1 MKAVLFDM
9 DGVLVDSE
17 TYWSTFEHEELFP
30 DALPHEDIDR
40 AGTSGMNFRDIY
52 DYLEGEYGTEIS
64 RSEWIDRFDAAAET
78 IYTERVSLL
87 DGLHDLLEELD
98 ERGVHTA
105 LVSSSPHHWIEQ
117 VLERFDLEGSFDRVV
132 SADDID
138 APSKPNPGV
147 FEHAAAELDIS
158 PATSL
163 VVEDSENGIEAA
175 SRAGTTVVAY
185 RIEAHGDLDYSSAD
199 HVVETPAEVR
209 ETVLEEVR

>member
-30 DALPHEDIDR
+30 DAVPNDDIDR
-40 AGTSGMNFRDIY
+40 AETSGMNFRDIY
-52 DYLEGEYGTEIS
+52 DHLEAEYGTAIS
-64 RSEWIDRFDAAAET
+64 RSEWIDRFDATAET
-78 IYTERVSLL
+78 VYTERVTLL
-87 DGLHDLLEELD
+87 EGIHDVLEELE
-98 ERGVHTA
+98 ERDVRTA
-105 LVSSSPHHWIEQ
+105 LVSSSPHHWIEL

-147 FEHAAAELDIS
+147 FEHAAAELDVPPS
-158 PATSL
+158 DSL

-175 SRAGTTVVAY
+175 SRAGATVIAY
-185 RIEAHGDLDYSSAD
+185 RIEAHDDLDYSPAD

-209 ETVLEEVR
+209 ETVLEEGR